1 MHLWDIEIVIF
12 STIISLCNKN
22 GNPNYVAVNGVFWSH
37 YTQLYFWS
45 ITMISRLLE
54 IVKMSLNQNV
64 KFDLVSQWN
73 TLTSMSQ
80 DVIDN
85 KCKIETV
92 PNSKLRSYLL
102 VFVVGIWCCE
112 SISLKDI
119 LPDSWKSPSC
129 NERNT
134 LTSRC
139 YFHYFFFVLGE
150 KISKG

>member
-1 MHLWDIEIVIF
+1 MHLWNIEVVLL
-12 STIISLCNKN
+12 STIISLNNKN
-22 GNPNYVAVNGVFWSH
+22 GNHNYHALNGVFWSH

-85 KCKIETV
+85 KCKVETV
-92 PNSKLRSYLL
+92 PKFKINSIPFIVSRL
-102 VFVVGIWCCE
+102 VWRIFY
-112 SISLKDI
+112 SIAQKVHPVMREI
-119 LPDSWKSPSC
+119 HWPQGV
-129 NERNT
+129 
-134 LTSRC
+134 TSSTKH
-139 YFHYFFFVLGE
+139 FLFWG
-150 KISKG
+150 KISKGEK

>member
-1 MHLWDIEIVIF
+1 MNKLVKNTFQSIKCKIIEDSDFLSNMQLWDIRIVLF

-22 GNPNYVAVNGVFWSH
+22 GNPNYDAVNGFFWSH

-92 PNSKLRSYLL
+92 PEFK
-102 VFVVGIWCCE
+102 I
-112 SISLKDI
+112 
-119 LPDSWKSPSC
+119 KSVPFSF
-129 NERNT
+129 
-134 LTSRC
+134 RC
-139 YFHYFFFVLGE
+139 GDLMLWVD
-150 KISKG
+150 

>member
-1 MHLWDIEIVIF
+1 MQLWDIGIVLF

-22 GNPNYVAVNGVFWSH
+22 GNPNYDAVNGVFWSH

-92 PNSKLRSYLL
+92 PKFKIKA
-102 VFVVGIWCCE
+102 VPFIFVVVIWCCE

-134 LTSRC
+134 LT
-139 YFHYFFFVLGE
+139 
-150 KISKG
+150 